1 MVDKNAFYQEAL
13 VVAAKIREEG
23 QKANDPLQTAVWHW
37 AGKLVRAAASGPWT
51 ASIGDSESAQLD
63 DLPTEL
69 KAQLRNSK
77 GTKSRADSLH
87 AAIVELL
94 REQEQ
99 VLRVD
104 DVLVGIYRNTAQILE
119 RNATI
124 RHLRYMAIRGYIK
137 SVPGF
142 RGGYVAP
149 EADVSIADQEQ
160 DGLRQ
165 VVVTFASGHTVTAVT
180 RNKGKRRGRRPVT

>member
-1 MVDKNAFYQEAL
+1 MVDKSAFYREAL
-13 VVAAKIREEG
+13 GVAAKIREEG
-23 QKANDPLQTAVWHW
+23 QKANDPLQAAVWHW

-63 DLPTEL
+63 DLPAEL
-69 KAQLRNSK
+69 KAQLRNNK
-77 GTKSRADSLH
+77 GTKPRADSLH

-104 DVLVGIYRNTAQILE
+104 DILVGIYRNTAQILE

-124 RHLRYMAIRGYIK
+124 RRLRYMAIRGYIK

-142 RGGYVAP
+142 KGGYVAP
-149 EADVSIADQEQ
+149 EVDVLLADQEQ
-160 DGLRQ
+160 DGLSQ
-165 VVVTFASGHTVTAVT
+165 VVVTFASGYTVTAVT
-180 RNKGKRRGRRPVT
+180 RTRAKRRGRPAA